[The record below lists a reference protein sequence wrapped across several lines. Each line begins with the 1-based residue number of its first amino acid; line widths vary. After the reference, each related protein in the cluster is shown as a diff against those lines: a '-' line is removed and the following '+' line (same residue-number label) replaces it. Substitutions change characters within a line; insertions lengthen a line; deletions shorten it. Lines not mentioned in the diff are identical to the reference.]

1 MSAVARH
8 TPHLIERLFFDKD
21 RAPSFAAAC
30 KILAQKR
37 KTYRLVT
44 GEELKKIADTSHHQ
58 GVAAVI
64 HPPTAQR
71 LSALPANA
79 PALCL
84 NDVMNSHNVGAIF
97 RTAAFFGLRRVVL
110 SRASFAAAMTASA
123 WRVAEGGLT
132 HAEVYVFDDDVEFF
146 LGTAKRFAVAA
157 ALKPEKAKLS
167 SLQNILAQAKLPV
180 IVCLGN
186 EEKGLPSQFTT
197 RCTNQFTIAGS
208 GIVDSLNVSVAAA
221 LCIEKLCIQR
231 KF

>member
-21 RAPSFAAAC
+21 RAPNFAAAC

-44 GEELKKIADTSHHQ
+44 SEELKKIADTSHHQ

-64 HPPTAQR
+64 HPPVAER
-71 LSALPANA
+71 LARLPANA

-97 RTAAFFGLRRVVL
+97 RTAAFFGVRRLAL

-132 HAEVYVFDDDVEFF
+132 HAEIYVFDDDVEFF
-146 LGTAKRFAVAA
+146 LGTAERFAVAA
-157 ALKPEKAKLS
+157 ALKPEKKKLPA
-167 SLQNILAQAKLPV
+167 LQSILTKSQLPV

-186 EEKGLPSQFTT
+186 EEKGLPPQFAA
-197 RCTNQFTIAGS
+197 RCTHQFTIAGS
-208 GIVDSLNVSVAAA
+208 GAVESLNVSVAAA
-221 LCIEKLCIQR
+221 LCIEKLSTQR
-231 KF
+231 HA